1 VPFERLH
8 FSQSSWNQG
17 DDAIEFQSFL
27 AMASDAPALISTPKL
42 IADDLIIRT
51 NTSLSLRF
59 VLLEACQW
67 LSLNAR

>member
-1 VPFERLH
+1 
-8 FSQSSWNQG
+8 
-17 DDAIEFQSFL
+17 
-27 AMASDAPALISTPKL
+27 MASDAPALISTPKL